1 VAEGLGVTIV
11 VETPAGA
18 AYPPEITTAIYWSCV
33 ETLSFASPG
42 SEAMVRVVDTDGAL
56 TFDVGID
63 GRPPEALLTRLRD
76 RVEALDGGVAIDDQA
91 GGGSLVH
98 GWVPWSP

>member
-1 VAEGLGVTIV
+1 
-11 VETPAGA
+11 
-18 AYPPEITTAIYWSCV
+18 
-33 ETLSFASPG
+33 
-42 SEAMVRVVDTDGAL
+42 
-56 TFDVGID
+56 
-63 GRPPEALLTRLRD
+63 LLTRLRD